1 VTSSTYTRTWLVDT
15 VERVLRTFVATLAAF
30 FLGDVTVLSVDW
42 SNALAVS
49 GTTALVTLL
58 LCVGAKGAGEP
69 GTASFA
75 DAVKANTKGT
85 VA

>member
-15 VERVLRTFVATLAAF
+15 TERVLRTFV
-30 FLGDVTVLSVDW
+30 
-42 SNALAVS
+42 
-49 GTTALVTLL
+49 L